1 MASINEFFF
10 MRNGFETFRLEPDKH
25 SYLLFGSHDREQR
38 DHLLEHLEEASYS
51 LEGYKSVVIGDYGRG
66 KTHQSRNIEFEISQ
80 RGLNLCPVYV
90 RCTEF
95 KVKEIFSTFFK
106 ELVLSIPTEDIK
118 EMAQT
123 YEEKTISGDFPALE
137 TIIDDE
143 DVARVFRSGL
153 AAPNLDVVRLSMRWL
168 GGEQKLDMQL
178 VAGNMPALTVSKQF
192 GSVMRGI
199 VQLYR
204 KVKRKVP
211 VYLIDEAERFSL
223 VSNTDAYWSWLA
235 ALRELT
241 DIIGVALI
249 FFIGQKSR
257 DEIPVMFAQDEI
269 QTRIGVS
276 NYVEFYDQSRDDV
289 RDFLTELLQ
298 TIIRKGPVSNDHK
311 EILEKKFGK
320 EIDNAIPEELQT
332 IVGDDGE
339 LLKTYPFTIDA
350 FEKLIDHCATAEYS
364 NRPREVL
371 IMVQKAAGRAMRSGS
386 RLIDSSVLD
395 ETSRDGI

>member
-1 MASINEFFF
+1 
-10 MRNGFETFRLEPDKH
+10 
-25 SYLLFGSHDREQR
+25 
-38 DHLLEHLEEASYS
+38 
-51 LEGYKSVVIGDYGRG
+51 
-66 KTHQSRNIEFEISQ
+66 
-80 RGLNLCPVYV
+80 
-90 RCTEF
+90 
-95 KVKEIFSTFFK
+95 
-106 ELVLSIPTEDIK
+106 
-118 EMAQT
+118 
-123 YEEKTISGDFPALE
+123 
-137 TIIDDE
+137 
-143 DVARVFRSGL
+143 
-153 AAPNLDVVRLSMRWL
+153 
-168 GGEQKLDMQL
+168 
-178 VAGNMPALTVSKQF
+178 
-192 GSVMRGI
+192 
-199 VQLYR
+199 
-204 KVKRKVP
+204 
-211 VYLIDEAERFSL
+211 LIDEAERFSL